1 MFPDIFKKNFVPCQP
16 FVKNS
21 FYLLNFCI
29 LWWSTHK
36 RQMMS
41 WRLMPTFRTGLFRV
55 NLTWTNINLKRV
67 TLVREISFFFFNL
80 DDCNETG
87 YIWWNH
93 FVFAQSSFV
102 FYHFFFF
109 LFGTVCVRERKLEDE
124 AKRNLRKKIS
134 TVRRMTEVLWSHCW
148 PKQANCVS
156 SKGPWLKSHEPCNGA
171 SSVPSVLFFYLRSYF
186 RQLPV

>member
-1 MFPDIFKKNFVPCQP
+1 
-16 FVKNS
+16 
-21 FYLLNFCI
+21 
-29 LWWSTHK
+29 
-36 RQMMS
+36 
-41 WRLMPTFRTGLFRV
+41 MPTLRTGLFRV
-55 NLTWTNINLKRV
+55 NLTWTNINLKRSHSGQ
-67 TLVREISFFFFNL
+67 RDSFFFSFFFNL
-80 DDCNETG
+80 DDYNEIG

-93 FVFAQSSFV
+93 FVFAQSGFV
-102 FYHFFFF
+102 FYHFSFF
-109 LFGTVCVRERKLEDE
+109 LFGMVYVRERKLEDE

-134 TVRRMTEVLWSHCW
+134 TVRRMTEVLWSQCW